1 MLPSQVPHKLPSQL
15 QSPPALVQVID
26 PNSDGVTQ
34 SENIGQ
40 TNSQSGSATTTSP
53 PDKRPRP
60 SVECTAAANPTIAGS
75 AAICAKPATGKKA
88 KPSKKNTEAA
98 GSFLSDRDS
107 ASPQNKVGDSEV
119 PGDGGAATGASI
131 ASLASVEAPRRR
143 LILELVNPSRIHE
156 GRPRS
161 GNVCETIKTHPFYD
175 ANNRNIQTLWQA
187 KHTKFVEDGYTSL
200 IGKVSNELARN
211 LVVKGAFQVLQVGA
225 ISFTFQCNSV
235 DKEVGNPEVFVN
247 LGPKSSY
254 EGVIHGMFSEGECT
268 SEVATTML
276 KNLSMPYAV
285 GKDPGG
291 ELVALGYEMLFNELT
306 GTWHAKNLMAILIC
320 EAIRFQDDGALARMA
335 MRKVVNLFTQHSLT
349 SKKENNP
356 FYRVFVKGK
365 NENENEK
372 SVIFAKKGGKKDTL
386 KLFFS
391 TTAGLDTWPLSIN
404 LDYTSDV
411 EEEGSTSAP
420 KVFEGQ
426 RTKSGRVPKKATIF
440 SPLQSDK
447 CQPVRRAN
455 VTPAEKLNLPGKGKS
470 AEGETSDQDE

>member
-40 TNSQSGSATTTSP
+40 TNSQAGSATTTSP

-75 AAICAKPATGKKA
+75 AAICAKPAPGKKA

-119 PGDGGAATGASI
+119 PGDGGAATVASI

-225 ISFTFQCNSV
+225 ISFNFQCNSV
-235 DKEVGNPEVFVN
+235 DKEVGNPEVFVS
-247 LGPKSSY
+247 LGSRSSY
-254 EGVIHGMFSEGECT
+254 EGVISGMFSNGECT
-268 SEVATTML
+268 LEVATTML

-285 GKDPGG
+285 EKDPGG

-306 GTWHAKNLMAILIC
+306 GAWHAKNLMAILIC

-365 NENENEK
+365 NEDEK

-391 TTAGLDTWPLSIN
+391 TTAGLDTLPLSIN

-420 KVFEGQ
+420 KVFEGPKA
-426 RTKSGRVPKKATIF
+426 KSGRSLKRKELYTPPK
-440 SPLQSDK
+440 SDK
-447 CQPVRRAN
+447 CKPVRRAN
-455 VTPAEKLNLPGKGKS
+455 GTPAEKLNLPGKGKS
-470 AEGETSDQDE
+470 AEGEAFDQDE

>member
-40 TNSQSGSATTTSP
+40 TNSQAGSATTTSP

-75 AAICAKPATGKKA
+75 AAICAKPAPGKKA

-119 PGDGGAATGASI
+119 PGDGGAATVASI

-365 NENENEK
+365 NEDEE

-386 KLFFS
+386 NLFFS
-391 TTAGLDTWPLSIN
+391 TTAVLDTLPLSIN
-404 LDYTSDV
+404 LAYTSDV

-420 KVFEGQ
+420 KVFEGPKA
-426 RTKSGRVPKKATIF
+426 KSGRSLKRTELYTP
-440 SPLQSDK
+440 PRSDK
-447 CQPVRRAN
+447 CNPVGRAN
-455 VTPAEKLNLPGKGKS
+455 GTPAEKLNLPGKGKS
-470 AEGETSDQDE
+470 AEGEAFDQDE

>member
-40 TNSQSGSATTTSP
+40 TNSQAGSATTTSP

-75 AAICAKPATGKKA
+75 AAICAKPAPGKKA

-119 PGDGGAATGASI
+119 PGDSGAATVASI

-365 NENENEK
+365 NEDEE

-386 KLFFS
+386 NLFFS
-391 TTAGLDTWPLSIN
+391 TTAVLDTLPLSIN
-404 LDYTSDV
+404 LAYTSDV

-420 KVFEGQ
+420 KVFEGPKA
-426 RTKSGRVPKKATIF
+426 KSGRSLKRTELYTP
-440 SPLQSDK
+440 PRSDK
-447 CQPVRRAN
+447 CNPVGRAN
-455 VTPAEKLNLPGKGKS
+455 GTPAEKLNLPGKGKS
-470 AEGETSDQDE
+470 AEGEAFDQDE